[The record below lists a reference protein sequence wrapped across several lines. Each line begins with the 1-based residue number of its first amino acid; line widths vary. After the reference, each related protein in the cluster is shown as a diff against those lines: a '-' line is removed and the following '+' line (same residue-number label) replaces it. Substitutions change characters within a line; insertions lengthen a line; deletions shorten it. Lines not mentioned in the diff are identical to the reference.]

1 MSEPPQLLFSA
12 LTWDGEPALY
22 ETGYD
27 SKPLGTYAEGAPVS
41 LFNIVGWNVEHDA
54 IEYTPAA
61 PTLFTY
67 TRRTYIDD
75 DLAASADVV
84 VQGDCMPPLLRVCL
98 PTRNPWPE
106 VFKPESWTNRP
117 LSGPPFHFYD
127 TDWDNLNPEDMEG
140 HRMTDL
146 DLPGQDNSGP
156 YSDMNEDGGWKM
168 SGWQGTW
175 VDALLEKQARGED
188 LGHRTKIVWHK
199 NLKHGQKWAVKVKL
213 HAIEVFEII
222 GEPGEPTAIH
232 GYKVEANILAIFVKP
247 EEIERLQS

>member
-1 MSEPPQLLFSA
+1 
-12 LTWDGEPALY
+12 
-22 ETGYD
+22 
-27 SKPLGTYAEGAPVS
+27 
-41 LFNIVGWNVEHDA
+41 
-54 IEYTPAA
+54 
-61 PTLFTY
+61 
-67 TRRTYIDD
+67 
-75 DLAASADVV
+75 
-84 VQGDCMPPLLRVCL
+84 
-98 PTRNPWPE
+98 
-106 VFKPESWTNRP
+106 
-117 LSGPPFHFYD
+117 
-127 TDWDNLNPEDMEG
+127 
-140 HRMTDL
+140 MTDL

-213 HAIEVFEII
+213 HVCVPAISNCSCILFSLLGRQAIEVFEII